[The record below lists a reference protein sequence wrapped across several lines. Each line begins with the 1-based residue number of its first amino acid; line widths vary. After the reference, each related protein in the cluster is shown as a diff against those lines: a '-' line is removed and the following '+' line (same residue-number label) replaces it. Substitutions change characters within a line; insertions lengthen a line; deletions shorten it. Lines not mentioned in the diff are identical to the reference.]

1 MSDDEVRLAKKAGI
15 SAIEIGRF
23 DYIIRIKIFNCLFD
37 IVDQS
42 SIFRC
47 LSCGK

>member
-15 SAIEIGRF
+15 SAIEIGMF
-23 DYIIRIKIFNCLFD
+23 DYIIRIKISHCLLD
-37 IVDQS
+37 NVDQS

-47 LSCGK
+47 RSCGK